1 MSIAFVFSGQ
11 GAQYNGMGK
20 EFYDAYPEVRAI
32 FDTASK
38 KLDIDLAE
46 LCFEENEKLHWT
58 PLTQPAILTLS
69 HAIEQVAIKEG
80 LKADRVAGLSL
91 GEYTALVSSGAF
103 TFEEAVSLVHKRG
116 HFMDEAVPKGEGGM
130 AAVMGLNAS
139 EVEKVCQIVSEE
151 AYVQPANYNMPGQL
165 VIAGTKEGVERA
177 SKELEAAGAKRIIP
191 LNVSGPFHTKLLEPA
206 ALKLKEEIQTYE
218 IKELGLPVYSN
229 TNAQMYAGKEEVL
242 DLLVQQVMSP
252 VRFEQMIEQMI
263 EDGVDTFIE
272 IGPGKTLRSFI
283 KKINRSVTVK
293 NIENPKQLQKAIES
307 VAGDN

>member
-38 KLDIDLAE
+38 KLDVDLAE

-139 EVEKVCQIVSEE
+139 EVKEVCQIVSEE

>member
-38 KLDIDLAE
+38 KLNVDLAE

-139 EVEKVCQIVSEE
+139 EVKEVCQIVSEE

-218 IKELGLPVYSN
+218 IEELGLPVYSN

>member
-38 KLDIDLAE
+38 KLDVDLAE

-139 EVEKVCQIVSEE
+139 EVKEVCQIVSEE

-218 IKELGLPVYSN
+218 IEELGLPVYSN

>member
-38 KLDIDLAE
+38 KLDVDLAE

-139 EVEKVCQIVSEE
+139 EVKEVCQIVSEE

-307 VAGDN
+307 VAGYN

>member
-307 VAGDN
+307 VAGYN

>member
-38 KLDIDLAE
+38 KLDVDLAE